1 MVRRNAIRAARWLHE
16 LFEASLVVKGLLAT
30 AEGLSGLALLL
41 TSNGVIL
48 GFVDWLTR
56 NELAQDPTDA
66 MARWVESL
74 ARGFSIELQHFYA
87 VYLLGHGALKL
98 AMVVLLA
105 ARVAW
110 AYPAAMVVLAGFVA
124 YQFHQWTISGS
135 SVLLA
140 LSAFD
145 LVMIALVWREWRG
158 MRAPGATH

>member
-1 MVRRNAIRAARWLHE
+1 
-16 LFEASLVVKGLLAT
+16 
-30 AEGLSGLALLL
+30 
-41 TSNGVIL
+41 
-48 GFVDWLTR
+48 
-56 NELAQDPTDA
+56 
-66 MARWVESL
+66 
-74 ARGFSIELQHFYA
+74 
-87 VYLLGHGALKL
+87 KL

-110 AYPAAMVVLAGFVA
+110 AYPAAMVVLGGFVA
-124 YQFHQWTISGS
+124 YQLHQWTISGS